1 VFPSYQRTPRR
12 NEFRAMSVTRSP
24 RSAAGGLRELRP
36 RCGPF
41 CMVPEGRPLNAYEVL
56 RPFGVDVGP
65 LGRWFGQPG
74 GGLQYDLGS
83 SVQQLVYAGFLRAMQ

>member
-1 VFPSYQRTPRR
+1 
-12 NEFRAMSVTRSP
+12 
-24 RSAAGGLRELRP
+24 
-36 RCGPF
+36 
-41 CMVPEGRPLNAYEVL
+41 MVPEGRPLNAYEVL